1 MRVFLACPTFDLD
14 GTAAIDPRASSD
26 FGEIRRRVNRVATL
40 DGGVAVNDGGAT
52 DGDRTFSV
60 AWRTRALAHEQ
71 RIERLVSTY
80 SRLNVATREGFFAV
94 APESYRRTAGE
105 SKLTLL
111 VVERL
116 A

>member
-14 GTAAIDPRASSD
+14 GTAAIDPLGSSD
-26 FGEIRRRVNRVATL
+26 FGEVRRRVNRVQTL
-40 DGGVAVNDGGAT
+40 DGGVAVNDGGT
-52 DGDRTFSV
+52 SDGDRTFAV
-60 AWRTRALAHEQ
+60 AWRTGPLTREQ

-80 SRLNVATREGFFAV
+80 SRLSVSTREGLFAV